1 MCQGRDSLRFEQ
13 RLCQP
18 RGVRPLLFRGVHLD
32 LLLDLHRRRQWRRVK
47 LAHGM
52 RLQDVH
58 VQHGEP
64 VSRIRQIDT
73 WGSGFRLSQSG
84 VNAAALRVW
93 EVAGSPANVRQ
104 MGQVRES
111 KRTATCAAP
120 FAAPSALTSASRDV
134 GFPASVRAGPSG
146 ATLPLAGALDVKLLR
161 FYGRIFW

>member
-1 MCQGRDSLRFEQ
+1 MLSRIMATSPPTCVAWRAETWGRVRCAVCQGRDSLRFEQ

-84 VNAAALRVW
+84 V
-93 EVAGSPANVRQ
+93 
-104 MGQVRES
+104 
-111 KRTATCAAP
+111 
-120 FAAPSALTSASRDV
+120 
-134 GFPASVRAGPSG
+134 
-146 ATLPLAGALDVKLLR
+146 
-161 FYGRIFW
+161 